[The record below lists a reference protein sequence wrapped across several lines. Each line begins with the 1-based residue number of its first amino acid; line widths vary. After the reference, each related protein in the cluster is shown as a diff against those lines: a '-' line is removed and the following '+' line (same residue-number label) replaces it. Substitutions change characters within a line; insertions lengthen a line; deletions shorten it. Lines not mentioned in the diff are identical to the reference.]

1 MEITNTH
8 DIVDQVQDESDE
20 EYDPWK
26 PNDYEQILMRR
37 KRLEKQMQ
45 TKQKLL
51 EKQRIAQE
59 QALAA
64 KEKSKNQEKDV
75 ILDLSAE
82 DAYKQRVMKSSNQNA
97 KVKKMMESMGWKG
110 KGLGREEQGI
120 LNPLITKKAYGSSTT
135 GVIVESTIQNPTITQ
150 HE

>member
-1 MEITNTH
+1 M
-8 DIVDQVQDESDE
+8 DIANQLEPVDQINDESDE

-37 KRLEKQMQ
+37 RRLEKQMQ
-45 TKQKLL
+45 TKKKLL
-51 EKQRIAQE
+51 EKQRRAQE
-59 QALAA
+59 QALRA
-64 KEKSKNQEKDV
+64 KEKSDREGKDV

-110 KGLGREEQGI
+110 KGLGREE
-120 LNPLITKKAYGSSTT
+120 
-135 GVIVESTIQNPTITQ
+135 
-150 HE
+150 